1 LPVSS
6 SKGRPCQAGP
16 SVEFAKKYRAEVLPL
31 NCETWPLC
39 ICTYVLQGMYIQRIR
54 KCVGTI

>member
-39 ICTYVLQGMYIQRIR
+39 ICTYIR
-54 KCVGTI
+54 AAGYVHTKNS